1 MGERLLQW
9 DMQKNNVITR
19 LNYDK
24 RCENEKIK
32 NYIQQNIASWLE
44 SRVRKAIKKKKIILH
59 RMGFLSG
66 GDQ

>member
-44 SRVRKAIKKKKIILH
+44 SRVGKAIKKK
-59 RMGFLSG
+59 R
-66 GDQ
+66 